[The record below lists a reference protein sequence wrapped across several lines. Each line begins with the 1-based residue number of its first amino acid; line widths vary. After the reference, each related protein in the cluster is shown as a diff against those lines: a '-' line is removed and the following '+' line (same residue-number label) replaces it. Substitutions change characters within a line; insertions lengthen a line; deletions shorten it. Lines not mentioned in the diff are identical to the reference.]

1 VPALRSDPVA
11 PVRAL
16 PGPAGRARSVLGVAL
31 VVAAAVAAAAAGP
44 SGTALTDVGGA
55 LAAAR
60 AALDRRAWP
69 EVVAALDRGLRFA
82 RAEAPLVLSEVRLVR
97 DAHAGLGAWTT
108 LPTTLPT
115 TGKDGA
121 ALVEGRTLRLYVEVD
136 NVVAAPQ
143 PDGRQRLALA
153 VRGRFA
159 LLADD
164 SSREELGDKDLGRQ
178 ELSVWRTTGVHSFGV
193 DVALSDKAP
202 PGRYAVTVMVTDEVG
217 HKTAER
223 SLAFVLR

>member
-1 VPALRSDPVA
+1 M
-11 PVRAL
+11 
-16 PGPAGRARSVLGVAL
+16 G
-31 VVAAAVAAAAAGP
+31 AVAGSSGLAGLAGP
-44 SGTALTDVGGA
+44 SPTAQADVGGA

-69 EVVAALDRGLRFA
+69 AVVAALERGLGFA
-82 RAEAPLVLSEVRLVR
+82 RAEAPLVLAEARLVR
-97 DAHAGLGAWTT
+97 DAHAGLGAWTP
-108 LPTTLPT
+108 LPTAGP
-115 TGKDGA
+115 DGA
-121 ALVEGRTLRLYVEVD
+121 AVVDGRTLRLYVEVD

-159 LLADD
+159 LLDD
-164 SSREELGDKDLGRQ
+164 AGGREELGDKDLGRQ

-202 PGRYAVTVMVTDEVG
+202 PGRYAVTVVVTDEVG
-217 HKTAER
+217 RKTAER
-223 SLAFVLR
+223 TLPFVLR